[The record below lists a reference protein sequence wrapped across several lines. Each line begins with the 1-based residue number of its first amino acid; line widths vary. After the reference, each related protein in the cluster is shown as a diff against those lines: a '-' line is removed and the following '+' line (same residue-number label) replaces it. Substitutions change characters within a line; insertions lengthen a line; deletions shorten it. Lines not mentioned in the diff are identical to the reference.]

1 MGQGAMEKGD
11 DVLAEVRERSYK
23 FMQISFSLLSL
34 AAIAAGLAVHFFA
47 PELGLSEEQ
56 PAAVA
61 NSFLFMGV
69 AYVLTLFAWD
79 SLLKPDN

>member
-1 MGQGAMEKGD
+1 MQ
-11 DVLAEVRERSYK
+11 LA
-23 FMQISFSLLSL
+23 FSSLSL
-34 AAIAAGLAVHFFA
+34 AAIGAGLAVHYYA

-69 AYVLTLFAWD
+69 AYMLTLFAWD
-79 SLLKPDN
+79 SILKPGN